1 MVPDIIES
9 MKDSPDEMNRNRY
22 PVIRSMQQEL
32 QACQEQLEHVR
43 VVLGL
48 TGIESRPLAL
58 YVRDLITKHNELADQ
73 ESLDTQ
79 RFIAATKA
87 IKEVCPTATSLEHGI
102 TLLAELKQR
111 REETVAMCEQLRQE
125 LAARPAGTSNSH
137 LYPSDHYGL

>member
-9 MKDSPDEMNRNRY
+9 MKDSPDELNRNLY

-73 ESLDTQ
+73 ASLDTQ

-125 LAARPAGTSNSH
+125 LAARPAGTSNLH